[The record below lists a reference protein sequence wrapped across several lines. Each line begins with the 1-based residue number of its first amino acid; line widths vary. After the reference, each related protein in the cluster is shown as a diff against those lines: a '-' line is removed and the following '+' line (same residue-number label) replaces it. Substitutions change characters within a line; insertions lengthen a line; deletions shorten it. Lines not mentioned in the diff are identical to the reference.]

1 MSVWLYVP
9 LLLSQNYLLVAR
21 QADLV
26 LGRTKSCKFRILST
40 SAVLLLFSH
49 SFTYWH
55 LLFLKADLPKIRRM
69 VELEGV
75 VQLSHLLMK
84 IAKKHILKESLNQE
98 GKVNSLAL
106 DILVCSINLLK
117 ELLSTGDR
125 I

>member
-49 SFTYWH
+49 SFTYGH
-55 LLFLKADLPKIRRM
+55 MLLKADLSKIHRM

-84 IAKKHILKESLNQE
+84 TYVKRVRIHYKKAHIE
-98 GKVNSLAL
+98 GKFEPRR
-106 DILVCSINLLK
+106 K
-117 ELLSTGDR
+117 GEFPGP
-125 I
+125 

>member
-1 MSVWLYVP
+1 MSAWLYVP

-55 LLFLKADLPKIRRM
+55 LLFLKADLSKIRRM

-84 IAKKHILKESLNQE
+84 IYVKRVRIHCKKAHIE
-98 GKVNSLAL
+98 GKFGPRR
-106 DILVCSINLLK
+106 K
-117 ELLSTGDR
+117 GEFPGP
-125 I
+125 